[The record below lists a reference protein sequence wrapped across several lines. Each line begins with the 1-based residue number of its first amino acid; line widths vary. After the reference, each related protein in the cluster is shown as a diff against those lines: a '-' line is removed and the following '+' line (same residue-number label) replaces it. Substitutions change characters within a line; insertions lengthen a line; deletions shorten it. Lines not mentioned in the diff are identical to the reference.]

1 MTDSAN
7 PSDPESVNQTQMGA
21 PWIRS
26 AGEADADDLA
36 AMLTGLSDFSLY
48 MRFQTAVGR
57 PPRDSLLLRLL
68 RPAGAA
74 WVATRD
80 DEIVGHAMWA
90 WEANSTE
97 PIAELAVV
105 ISEPEQHRGLGL
117 RMLAVAT
124 AHAFEAGATQFLF
137 VVSAA
142 NDRVARMV
150 RRNWPT
156 AAVERD
162 GSLLN
167 FLVPAVA
174 QFPLAND
181 SQMDHASSRS
191 RAAVSEGRPLTGASR
206 PTGSS
211 CSKEMRKTQAAR

>member
-1 MTDSAN
+1 
-7 PSDPESVNQTQMGA
+7 MGA

-57 PPRDSLLLRLL
+57 PPRDSLVLRLL

-117 RMLAVAT
+117 RMLAVAI

-142 NDRVARMV
+142 NDRVARMI
-150 RRNWPT
+150 RRLWPT
-156 AAVERD
+156 ATVERD

-174 QFPLAND
+174 QFPPARD
-181 SQMDHASSRS
+181 SQMDHASPRS
-191 RAAVSEGRPLTGASR
+191 RAAVSGARPFTGASR

-211 CSKEMRKTQAAR
+211 LSMETRKTQAAR